1 MNILLAVDGSDQSYE
16 ATQALTHLPAADKL
30 VVLHVLDVPNP
41 AYPMLVPEVAR
52 DLYATVEREMREEGG
67 RVLERAAAMLPPGTG
82 PVSKRLE
89 IGSPSVTIQTV
100 ADAERAHLIV
110 LGARG
115 LGAVKELLLGSVS
128 NRVLSHAACPVLI
141 IKKPLRRLKRIL
153 LAVQGPD
160 DAELMVRFLS
170 RHPFRAP
177 VEATVLTVLPFTQPV
192 WPTAAMIPDSL
203 RKDIVARAHVFA
215 DGVAEELDPI
225 HYRAT
230 GDVVQGAPAPEIIRA
245 AARIQADVIVV
256 GSRGRTGVGRILG
269 SVSHAVVHQAPGSV
283 LVVR

>member
-16 ATQALTHLPAADKL
+16 ATQALSHLAPADKL
-30 VVLHVLDVPNP
+30 IVLHVLDVPSP

-52 DLYATVEREMREEGG
+52 DLYGTVEREMREEGK

-89 IGSPSVTIQTV
+89 IGSPSVTILTV
-100 ADAERAHLIV
+100 ADAERARLIV

-128 NRVLSHAACPVLI
+128 NRVLSHAECPVLVV
-141 IKKPLRRLKRIL
+141 KKPLRSLKRIL

-160 DAELMVRFLS
+160 DAEPIVQWLS
-170 RHPFRAP
+170 KHPFRKP
-177 VEATVLTVLPFTQPV
+177 VEVTVLTVLPFTQPV
-192 WPTAAMIPDSL
+192 WPTAAMIPESL
-203 RKDIVARAHVFA
+203 RKEMVARAQSFA

-225 HYRAT
+225 HYRAA
-230 GDVVQGAPAPEIIRA
+230 GEVVEGGPAPEIIRA
-245 AARIQADVIVV
+245 AARDQADLIVV

-283 LVVR
+283 LIVR